1 MNGPK
6 TMQGKPADERPG
18 LSRLVLTGFMGAGK
32 STVGAILARSL
43 GWRFLDLDAVIEA
56 SSKLTIAEIFSRH
69 GEADFRERERRALEG
84 LSQEHALVLA
94 LGGGT
99 LEDESSRT
107 LLTHS
112 PGTSLVFL
120 EGRLTDL
127 IARCTAEGKVRPL
140 LAEPEVMEARHQRRL
155 PYYRLAHVTVLTT
168 GLEPHQVADQ
178 VIASISAR
186 WQVERRTKVDI
197 NGDR

>member
-1 MNGPK
+1 MNGQE
-6 TMQGKPADERPG
+6 TMQGKQADERPR

-56 SSKLTIAEIFSRH
+56 TSKLTVGEIFTQH
-69 GEADFRERERRALEG
+69 GEAVFRQRERRALED

-99 LEDESSRT
+99 LENESSRT

-112 PGTSLVFL
+112 PETSLVFL

-140 LAEPEVMEARHQRRL
+140 LAAPEVMEARHERRL